1 MSNLKRKDAPAGAV
15 AANSSKRSKSDVNKT
30 SKPSKTSSTKTPQSR
45 APAAAAV
52 SRLKE
57 EEPLFPRGGGS
68 VLSPLE
74 HRQISIQ
81 AKQDALFEQESSQQ
95 PDKPTRAPKGKRKQS
110 SLKDKA
116 ANASNPADNA
126 VKIEGLNYQ
135 RLVKGSL
142 VLAQITEIQP
152 LQLVLALPNS
162 ISGHVPIT
170 AISSKLDELLAAEA
184 DAPEDGSNDGDDGVD
199 LKTLFEIGQYVRA
212 YVTSTTDEAT
222 ATATLAKP
230 KKRIEL
236 SLRPEHTNTGLLS
249 QEIVES
255 CVIMASVSSVE
266 DHGLVM
272 DLGLDDSSTK
282 GFLSRQEVN
291 GDHLKTSLQPG
302 SVALCLVVG
311 KGANGKII
319 KLSIRQEKLGKV
331 QNFASKATT
340 IQSFLPGSAVELM
353 VSDISTHGIA
363 GKVMGSLDVT
373 ADHIHSGLD
382 PKALDLEAK
391 YKIGKKVKARIICNF
406 PTATEPKM
414 GISMLDHVM
423 TLQSQ
428 RDRSNKHP
436 LDILPISSTVEQC
449 TVFKVEPE
457 IGVFVNVGVDG
468 IPGFVHISR
477 LKDGKVDHVSDDSGP
492 YKIGSVHRGR
502 VMAYNAIDAL
512 FSLSFEKSVLEQPYL
527 RIEDIPI
534 GQVVNGEVEKL
545 IIHQEGISGLL
556 VKLAEGI
563 RGYVPEIHL
572 ADVRLQHPEK
582 KFREGLKV
590 RARVLSTDLIKRQ
603 IKLTLKKTIVNSD
616 VEPLKSFDELVVGA
630 QSPGTIVKVIDNG
643 AVVQFYGSLRG
654 FLPIAEMSEAFI
666 RDPKEHFRAGQVL
679 TLYVLD
685 FDISAQKLIVSCKDP
700 SAFGIEKQ
708 TALKQLKIGDI
719 VSAKVVEKT
728 EDDVHLELIGS
739 SLKSLLPFGQLTD
752 RPNKAKASLKGIRVG
767 QTLEDLMVLDKNDSR
782 RSIILTKKPALV
794 QASQDGTLLATLATA
809 RVGDIRQG
817 FVRNI
822 TVTAVFVQFANQV
835 TALLPKSKLP
845 PDAHAKT
852 DFGLK
857 KHQSIAV
864 KIDSVDTENGRLV
877 VSSVDSA
884 QKPPGAPHS
893 APAEVLQNPVD
904 ESLKSTED
912 IFAGKVTKA
921 KIISV
926 KATQLNVKL
935 ADNTQGRVDATEI
948 FDSWSKISN
957 PKSPLSHF
965 SVDDIIQVRVLGIHD
980 ARNHRYLPISHRSSH
995 SVFELSAKLVD
1006 VKEELTTGLTLNTLE
1021 LGSTHIGFVNNVEQ
1035 DSHSL
1040 WVSLSPSVRGRIS
1053 VFEISDDVS
1062 QLDNLSKHFPVGA
1075 ALKVRVLAVNS
1086 TEGHLDLSARSSS
1099 TTAHLTWD
1107 TVKRDMVLPGR
1118 VTKVSERQL
1127 IIQLSN
1133 LVSGPV
1139 HLVDISDDYDQANT
1153 LLYNKNCVIRVS
1165 VVDVDKSNKRVR
1177 LSLRPSRV
1185 LSSSSPIKDREVVN
1199 VEQLQVGDIIRGF
1212 VKNVSDK
1219 GLFVGLGGNV
1229 TSMVRISDL
1238 SDRYV
1243 KEWKDEYQVDQL
1255 VKGRILSI
1263 DPMTKQLRMS
1273 LKASVVDKNFVP
1285 RSNYS
1290 DFRVGQVITGKV
1302 RKVEDF
1308 GAFILVDDSAN
1319 VSGLCHRSELADKPV
1334 QDARKLLN
1342 EGDAVKAIILKI
1354 DLQKKQIS
1362 FGLKPSYLEDE
1373 DSSMGENESAIEDDE
1388 EEGGAGVDD
1397 DDDDDDDMEDA
1408 DSSAMIEGIDGGSD
1422 ISSEEDTE
1430 MVHGLTSNVNA
1441 LDSQGFDWSATA
1453 LDDTIDVADGRDTAP
1468 EKKKKKKKQRKGQTG
1483 EETSRNLDR
1492 SGPQTAVDY
1501 EQLLNRQPNSSDLW
1515 TRYMAFQM
1523 QISELG
1529 KAREVAER
1537 AVTTINSSEETEK
1550 LNAWIAYLNL
1560 EVRFG
1565 NEDTTDDVFKRACQV
1580 NDQQEVYQRL
1590 ASIYVQDNKPG
1601 KADDLFQVIMKKF
1614 GGKSPEVWYNY
1625 AHWLHA
1631 VQNEPDRARALL
1643 PRATQALP
1651 EHARL
1656 PLMTKVATLEYTSP
1670 NGSAERGRTMF
1681 EGLISTFPKRFDLWS
1696 QLLDHEDGPN
1706 ADKGVI
1712 RDVFERATK
1721 VKGLKARAAK
1731 KWFKR
1736 WADWEERNGDAKSQ
1750 EKVKAKASQWVRT
1763 RAESQQVEGEDED

>member
-1 MSNLKRKDAPAGAV
+1 MSALKRKDAPAGAT
-15 AANSSKRSKSDVNKT
+15 AANSPKRSKSDGEKT
-30 SKPSKTSSTKTPQSR
+30 SKTTTTKTTQSK

-95 PDKPTRAPKGKRKQS
+95 PDKATRVPKGKRKQK
-110 SLKDKA
+110 SLKDKSA
-116 ANASNPADNA
+116 HASKPADDA

-170 AISSKLDELLAAEA
+170 AISGKLDELLTAEA
-184 DAPEDGSNDGDDGVD
+184 DAPEEGSDGGDNGVD
-199 LKTLFEIGQYVRA
+199 LKTLFELGQYVRA
-212 YVTSTTDEAT
+212 YVTSTTDE

-236 SLRPEHTNTGLLS
+236 SLRPEHTNIGLSS
-249 QEIVES
+249 QEIVEN
-255 CVIMASVSSVE
+255 CVVMASVSSVE

-282 GFLSRQEVN
+282 GFLSRQEVDS
-291 GDHLKTSLQPG
+291 DHVKTRLQPG

-311 KGANGKII
+311 KGANGKIV
-319 KLSIRQEKLGKV
+319 KLSTRQEKLGKV

-340 IQSFLPGSAVELM
+340 IQSFLPGSAIELM

-373 ADHIHSGLD
+373 ADHIHSGLG

-391 YKIGKKVKARIICNF
+391 YKIGKKVKARVICNF
-406 PTATEPKM
+406 PTASEPKM

-428 RDRSNKHP
+428 RDESNKHP
-436 LDILPISSTVEQC
+436 LDILPISSTVEEC

-468 IPGFVHISR
+468 TPGFVHISR

-512 FSLSFEKSVLEQPYL
+512 YNLSFEKSVLEQPFL

-545 IIHQEGISGLL
+545 IIHEEGISGLL

-590 RARVLSTDLIKRQ
+590 KARVLSTDLIKRQ
-603 IKLTLKKTIVNSD
+603 VKLTLKKTIVNSD
-616 VEPLKSFDELVVGA
+616 VEPLKSFDELVLGA
-630 QSPGTIVKVIDNG
+630 QSPGTIVKVLDNG

-666 RDPKEHFRAGQVL
+666 RDPKEHFRPGQVL

-685 FDISAQKLIVSCKDP
+685 FEVGAQKLIVSCKDP

-708 TALKQLKIGDI
+708 TALKQLTVGDI

-728 EDDVHLELIGS
+728 EDDIHLELVGS
-739 SLKSLLPFGQLTD
+739 SLRSLLSFGQLTD
-752 RPNKAKASLKGIRVG
+752 RPSKAKASLKGIRVG
-767 QTLEDLMVLDKNDSR
+767 QTLDGLMVLDKNDSR

-794 QASQDGTLLATLATA
+794 QAGQDGTLLTSLATA

-835 TALLPKSKLP
+835 IALLPKSKLP
-845 PDAHAKT
+845 QDAHTKA
-852 DFGLK
+852 DFGFK
-857 KHQSIAV
+857 KYQSIAV

-877 VSSVDSA
+877 VSSVDLID
-884 QKPPGAPHS
+884 KPGGASHS
-893 APAEVLQNPVD
+893 APAEELQNAVD
-904 ESLKSTED
+904 ESLKSTDD
-912 IFAGKVTKA
+912 IFVGKVTKA
-921 KIISV
+921 KIVSV

-935 ADNTQGRVDATEI
+935 ADNVQGRVDVTEI
-948 FDSWSKISN
+948 FESWGKISN
-957 PKSPLSHF
+957 PKAPLSHF
-965 SVDDIIQVRVLGIHD
+965 SADDIIQVRVLGIHD

-995 SVFELSAKLVD
+995 SVFELSAKLTN
-1006 VKEELTTGLTLNTLE
+1006 VKEELPTGLTLSTLE

-1040 WVSLSPSVRGRIS
+1040 WVSLSPSVRGRIN

-1107 TVKRDMVLPGR
+1107 TVKPDMVLPGR

-1139 HLVDISDDYDQANT
+1139 HLVDINDDYDQANT
-1153 LLYNKNCVIRVS
+1153 LLYSKNSVIRVS

-1177 LSLRPSRV
+1177 LSLRPSRI
-1185 LSSSSPIKDREVVN
+1185 LSSSSPIKDREVIN
-1199 VEQLQVGDIIRGF
+1199 VEQLQVGDVVRGF

-1219 GLFVGLGGNV
+1219 GLFIGLGGNV
-1229 TSMVRISDL
+1229 TSMVRISDI
-1238 SDRYV
+1238 SDKYV

-1255 VKGRILSI
+1255 VKGRVVSI
-1263 DPMTKQLRMS
+1263 DPATKQLRMS
-1273 LKASVVDKNFVP
+1273 LKASVVDRNFVP
-1285 RSNYS
+1285 RLSYS

-1308 GAFILVDDSAN
+1308 GAFILVDNSAN

-1362 FGLKPSYLEDE
+1362 LGLKPSYLEDE
-1373 DSSMGENESAIEDDE
+1373 ASSMGENQSDIEDDE
-1388 EEGGAGVDD
+1388 EEGGAIIDNDD
-1397 DDDDDDDMEDA
+1397 DDDDDQMEDA

-1422 ISSEEDTE
+1422 ISSDGDTE
-1430 MVHGLTSNVNA
+1430 MVHGITKDVDA
-1441 LDSQGFDWSATA
+1441 LESRGFDWSATA
-1453 LDDTIDVADGRDTAP
+1453 LDDDTIDVVNGQDIAP
-1468 EKKKKKKKQRKGQTG
+1468 EKKKKKHRRAQNG
-1483 EETSRNLDR
+1483 EETGRNLDK
-1492 SGPQTAVDY
+1492 SVPQTAVDY

-1601 KADDLFQVIMKKF
+1601 KADDLFQIIMKKF

-1656 PLMTKVATLEYTSP
+1656 PLMTKIATLEYSSP

-1696 QLLDHEDGPN
+1696 QLLDHEDSPN
-1706 ADKGVI
+1706 SDKGVI
-1712 RDVFERATK
+1712 RDVFERATR

-1736 WADWEERNGDAKSQ
+1736 WADWEEKNGDAKSQ
-1750 EKVKAKASQWVRT
+1750 DKVRAQASQWVRS
-1763 RAESQQVEGEDED
+1763 RAESQKIEEEDED